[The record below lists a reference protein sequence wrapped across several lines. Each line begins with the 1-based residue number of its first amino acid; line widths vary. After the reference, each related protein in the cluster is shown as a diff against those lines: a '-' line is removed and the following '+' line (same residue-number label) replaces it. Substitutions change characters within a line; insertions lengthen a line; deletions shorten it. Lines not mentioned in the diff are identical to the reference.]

1 MPVIRLPE
9 GFSSDDISDDGVLE
23 VESTD
28 IEYADDESPEGF
40 ISTGEMNGII
50 QSRLSRERRSLRST
64 LKEDEDFF
72 KEAAKERGYDF
83 RDDGRLKGSTTSDA
97 EKKLRQTQA
106 ELEAKNEKLETLTSK
121 LSTFESATVENDI
134 LRHASGVKDSL
145 KDAFVREVKS
155 KLSFDEEE
163 GRPVQMEDGEIKYVI
178 EDGKSVPASTKHV
191 ISQLQESQ
199 PDWFASRGA
208 ISGPASQ
215 PTREGSGGKVYSE
228 DEYKRLASKTHTM
241 SDEDFEDWQRAP
253 EEGRV
258 K

>member
-1 MPVIRLPE
+1 MPVIKLPE
-9 GFSSDDISDDGVLE
+9 GFSSDDISEDGALE
-23 VESTD
+23 VDSNT
-28 IEYADDESPEGF
+28 IEYREDEKPDGF
-40 ISTGEMNGII
+40 IAQDEMDSII

-64 LKEDEDFF
+64 LQDDDDFF
-72 KEAAKERGYDF
+72 QTAAKKRGYDF

-97 EKKLRQTQA
+97 EKELRQVKA
-106 ELEAKNEKLETLTSK
+106 SMEAKDEKLKSLTDK

-155 KLSFDEEE
+155 KLRFDEEE
-163 GRPVQMEDGEIKYVI
+163 GRPVQMQDGEIRYVI

-191 ISQLQESQ
+191 IAELQEQQ

-208 ISGPASQ
+208 TAGPSSQ
-215 PTREGSGGKVYSE
+215 PTRQGSGKTYTRE
-228 DEYKRLASKTHTM
+228 EYAKLSKRTHTM
-241 SDEDFEDWQRAP
+241 SDEEFADWQRAP
-253 EEGRV
+253 DEGRI